1 MGYRVSF
8 LAESVQDLQGDGA
21 STGLTGQKLSRLRML
36 RDLLRREEVDVL
48 EVLVEPSVI
57 TSPASVQELAESLL
71 APDLMGKGKLEILPS
86 HFVPEIWG
94 DGRERL
100 IFCHQVNTLAR
111 DRRLRD
117 RWAKAASPLFWG
129 TSFQP
134 ASSQQI
140 ALRPA
145 LALDRV
151 SFDRVL
157 CISHCVKR
165 GMEEIFA
172 QDDSAGPASVDYL
185 PHIIDLDYLK
195 PAEQEEKAAL
205 RRRYGLP
212 ESGRIALHLS
222 RLTPSS
228 KADLA
233 PLVER
238 FCKECREG
246 EHLVIAGSSNSLGY
260 VQTLKALVPPQKLS
274 QVHIRGEVP
283 PAERRDFIAA
293 CDVFTFP
300 ADFLM
305 EGQGVAVYEAL
316 ACGLPVVATHLT
328 GASEPIIDGV
338 NGYKIPTWILPGF
351 DRAEAMAEIS
361 TFAVD
366 GILQAQCVWFDWSVF
381 MSSLWSLMRDTSLL
395 HQFSEQ
401 ASKSMASYGKEA
413 HFKRFFNLVD
423 QSFTA
428 ARQEGAAREERRSRL
443 KKTGPPVRMWDVFHF
458 SGTQTLSANSLLE
471 ITDEGLTG
479 LRSGQGILIYS
490 DLLPFS
496 NKDLQRAILS
506 QLTDSPK
513 RLDQLQVL
521 APASEL
527 GLGDLHLQIGLL
539 LRQGWLKIGVC
550 SD

>member
-36 RDLLRREEVDVL
+36 RNLLRREEVDVL

-57 TSPASVQELAESLL
+57 TSPGAVQELAESLL
-71 APDLMGKGKLEILPS
+71 APDLIGKGKLEILPS
-86 HFVPEIWG
+86 HFLPEIWG

-134 ASSQQI
+134 ASAQQI
-140 ALRPA
+140 ALMSA
-145 LALDRV
+145 ANLDRV
-151 SFDRVL
+151 DYDRVL

-165 GMEEIFA
+165 GMEEVFSHYG
-172 QDDSAGPASVDYL
+172 SAGPASADYL

-205 RRRYGLP
+205 RRHYGLP
-212 ESGRIALHLS
+212 ESAAIALHFS
-222 RLTPSS
+222 RLTPAS

-238 FCKECREG
+238 FCRECREG

-260 VQTLKALVPPQKLS
+260 VQTLKALVPPEKMS

-293 CDVFTFP
+293 CDVFVFP

-328 GASEPIIDGV
+328 GAAEPIIDGV
-338 NGYKIPTWILPGF
+338 NGFKIPTWILPAF
-351 DRAEAMAEIS
+351 DRAEAMAEVS

-366 GILQAQCVWFDWSVF
+366 GILQAQCVWFDWSSF
-381 MSSLWSLMRDTSLL
+381 MTSMWSLMRDSQLRS
-395 HQFSEQ
+395 QFSTS
-401 ASKSMASYGKEA
+401 ARNSLGSYSKEA
-413 HFKRFFNLVD
+413 HFQRFFNLAD
-423 QSFTA
+423 QSFAA
-428 ARQEGAAREERRSRL
+428 ARQEGTAREDRRRRL
-443 KKTGPPVRMWDVFHF
+443 KEAGPTVRMWDVFHF
-458 SGTQTLSANSLLE
+458 SGTQTMAPNTLLE
-471 ITDEGLTG
+471 ITQEGLAG

-496 NKDLQRAILS
+496 NKDLQRAIL
-506 QLTDSPK
+506 T
-513 RLDQLQVL
+513 RLAASAEPLSQLQVL

-539 LRQGWLKIGVC
+539 LRQGWLSIGVC

>member
-36 RDLLRREEVDVL
+36 RTLLRRPEIDVL

-57 TSPASVQELAESLL
+57 TSSAAVGRLAESLL
-71 APDLMGKGKLEILPS
+71 APDLIGKGKLEILPS
-86 HFVPEIWG
+86 HFLPEIWG

-134 ASSQQI
+134 ASAQQI
-140 ALRPA
+140 ALQSA
-145 LALDRV
+145 ANLDRV
-151 SFDRVL
+151 DYDRVL

-165 GMEEIFA
+165 GMEEVFSHFG
-172 QDDSAGPASVDYL
+172 SAGPASVDYL
-185 PHIIDLDYLK
+185 PHIVDLDYLK
-195 PAEQEEKAAL
+195 PADHAEKAAL
-205 RRRYGLP
+205 RQRFGLP
-212 ESGRIALHLS
+212 ETGVIVLHFS

-233 PLVER
+233 PLVEK
-238 FCKECREG
+238 FCRDCHEG
-246 EHLVIAGSSNSLGY
+246 EHLVIAGASNAIGY
-260 VQTLKALVPPQKLS
+260 VETLKSLVPSNRQG

-293 CDVFTFP
+293 CDVFAFP

-305 EGQGVAVYEAL
+305 EGQGLAVYEAL
-316 ACGLPVVATHLT
+316 ACGLPVVASHLT
-328 GASEPIIDGV
+328 GASEPINDGV
-338 NGYKIPTWILPGF
+338 NGFKVPTWILPAF
-351 DRAEAMAEIS
+351 DRVEAMAEIS
-361 TFAVD
+361 SFAVD
-366 GILQAQCVWFDWSVF
+366 GILQAQCVWFDWSIF
-381 MSSLWSLMRDTSLL
+381 MSSLWSLMRDTPLRQ
-395 HQFSEQ
+395 QFSQQ
-401 ASKSMASYGKEA
+401 AVKSMDSYGTEA
-413 HFKRFFNLVD
+413 HFERFFGLVD
-423 QSFTA
+423 QSFQA
-428 ARQEGAAREERRSRL
+428 ARSETTAREERRARL
-443 KKTGPPVRMWDVFHF
+443 KKAGPPVRMWDVFHF
-458 SGTQTLSANSLLE
+458 SGTQTLTADTPIS
-471 ITDEGLTG
+471 ITEEGRAG
-479 LRSGQGILIYS
+479 LRSGEGILVYS

-496 NKDLQRAILS
+496 NKELQRAILS
-506 QLTDSPK
+506 RLAASPV
-513 RLDQLQVL
+513 RVGQLQAL

-539 LRQGWLKIGVC
+539 LRQGWLSIGVC